1 MGSLPSTAKYGGSSM
16 ASHMSYLPQDISFRQ
31 AHPVVSSPYTYVDS
45 TPNSEEQYKHR
56 ATEINQHEL
65 FLTSQHVEDNLP
77 PQVNQT
83 GQPTHQNIAGF
94 QQATGS
100 LPNTASSLSTTKYGE
115 SSLASHVS
123 HLPQEKPFREASSA
137 VSSSYAYVDSTPNC
151 EEWYKPRTTEQDSD
165 SRYQSQYSVP
175 FGEQE
180 QSSMKDQSAPS
191 VRGNFSTA
199 SSLFKEQHVHEKI
212 DQPHL
217 TSHLQSSPNSFGVEN
232 THLKEV
238 LTDDRIKPQDQ
249 PQSSSNSMSKL
260 PMATSQGPSRDSSQD
275 EVQHGVLDNT
285 DCQTHRGRSWTDGVS
300 VDTSSDQHKII
311 SQPSA
316 GKVPVER
323 VMSND
328 YHVEV
333 AQHLNKCPVE
343 MDYNSISEYFN
354 SGGKKLGEGG
364 FGIVY
369 EGTIMVKCIEK
380 SCACISN

>member
-1 MGSLPSTAKYGGSSM
+1 M
-16 ASHMSYLPQDISFRQ
+16 ASHMSYLPRDISFRQ
-31 AHPVVSSPYTYVDS
+31 AHPVVNSPYTHVDS

-137 VSSSYAYVDSTPNC
+137 LSSSYAYVDSTPNC
-151 EEWYKPRTTEQDSD
+151 EEWYKPHTTEQDSD

-175 FGEQE
+175 FGEQG
-180 QSSMKDQSAPS
+180 QSSPKDQSAPS
-191 VRGNFSTA
+191 VRVNFSTA
-199 SSLFKEQHVHEKI
+199 SSRFNEQRVHEKI

-217 TSHLQSSPNSFGVEN
+217 TSHLQSSPNSFSVEN

-238 LTDDRIKPQDQ
+238 LADDRIKPQDQ
-249 PQSSSNSMSKL
+249 PQSSSDSMSKL
-260 PMATSQGPSRDSSQD
+260 PMATNQGPSRDSGQD

-285 DCQTHRGRSWTDGVS
+285 DRQTHRDRSWTDGAS
-300 VDTSSDQHKII
+300 VDTSSVQHKII
-311 SQPSA
+311 SQPCA

-369 EGTIMVKCIEK
+369 EGTIMVKYIEK